1 MTVATQSKTAM
12 NRNHFNYLQDSFFR
26 TQVVKDK
33 KVHSCCS
40 MGPFSRRFVVLA
52 AWFSRGFFAYSGSPT
67 RPPRGRGPAPSPR
80 GVAAQGSAPAE
91 AAGLPRPSS
100 RFAAVLSSINFAQ
113 QVFAWLVGVYIFFL
127 LFFLLSPSRFPPS
140 PEYFLAHYSNK
151 EINAGRPGAGSVPI
165 SAALQI
171 LFSPC
176 WCGLICK
183 WELLSTGMALR
194 SL

>member
-1 MTVATQSKTAM
+1 MTVPTQSKTAM

-91 AAGLPRPSS
+91 AAELPLSQLPLRRRSLQLTSHNRFLVDWLGLP
-100 RFAAVLSSINFAQ
+100 
-113 QVFAWLVGVYIFFL
+113 FFL
-127 LFFLLSPSRFPPS
+127 LFFLLSLSRFPLS
-140 PEYFLAHYSNK
+140 LEYFLAHYSNK

-165 SAALQI
+165 LAALQI

-176 WCGLICK
+176 WYGLICK